1 MDCPPTGQVSCL
13 TLQRYVGVS
22 VGVSV
27 GVDVGVGEVVYVV
40 PVMVVGARGYCW

>member
-27 GVDVGVGEVVYVV
+27 GLGVGVGGWVVLNVDL
-40 PVMVVGARGYCW
+40 